1 MTDKTLSAPKMVSVP
16 EMVRLTANNSL
27 EFMKQ
32 VAEHIEK
39 LEGAVKEL
47 TARVTELEGGLNGN
61 DN

>member
-1 MTDKTLSAPKMVSVP
+1 MTDEKLSIP

-32 VAEHIEK
+32 IAEHIEK

-47 TARVTELEGGLNGN
+47 TARVTELEGVPNGN
-61 DN
+61 DNQTQ

>member
-1 MTDKTLSAPKMVSVP
+1 MTDKKLSIP

-47 TARVTELEGGLNGN
+47 TARITELEGVPNGN
-61 DN
+61 DNQTQ

>member
-1 MTDKTLSAPKMVSVP
+1 MTDKKLSIP
-16 EMVRLTANNSL
+16 EMVRLTANNSS

-47 TARVTELEGGLNGN
+47 TARITELEGVPNGN
-61 DN
+61 DNQTQ

>member
-1 MTDKTLSAPKMVSVP
+1 MTDQTLSAP
-16 EMVRLTANNSL
+16 EMVRLTASNNL

-32 VAEHIEK
+32 IANHIEK

-47 TARVTELEGGLNGN
+47 TARITELEGGLNGN

>member
-1 MTDKTLSAPKMVSVP
+1 MTDETQLSVP

-32 VAEHIEK
+32 IAEHIEK
-39 LEGAVKEL
+39 LEDAVKEL

-61 DN
+61 NNQAQ

>member
-1 MTDKTLSAPKMVSVP
+1 MTDETLSVP

-32 VAEHIEK
+32 IAEHIEK
-39 LEGAVKEL
+39 LEDAVKEL

-61 DN
+61 NNQAQ